1 MSVKKIKGQE
11 LYVAMSDS
19 VVGCS
24 QSCSLSIKGE
34 YKVVASIDDVRAKEQ
49 VFDIYSW
56 IVSTDGLAALNAAL
70 ADIPQSLMAGA
81 LVNVVVGADIRGV
94 GGLWQGLAYVQDY
107 ELAGSVGQM
116 ATYRATFLGQG
127 PLRPLG
133 AITSSE
139 EG

>member
-56 IVSTDGLAALNAAL
+56 VVSTDGLAALNAAL
-70 ADIPQSLMAGA
+70 ADIPQTLMAGE

-94 GGLWQGLAYVQDY
+94 GGLWHGLAYVQDY

>member
-1 MSVKKIKGQE
+1 MSVRKIKGQE
-11 LYVAMSDS
+11 LYVAVGDN

-24 QSCSLSIKGE
+24 QGCSLSIKGE

-56 IVSTDGLAALNAAL
+56 SVSTDGLAALNAAL
-70 ADIPQSLMAGA
+70 ADIPQALMAGA

-107 ELAGSVGQM
+107 ELAGGVGQM

>member
-127 PLRPLG
+127 PLRLLG

-139 EG
+139 ES